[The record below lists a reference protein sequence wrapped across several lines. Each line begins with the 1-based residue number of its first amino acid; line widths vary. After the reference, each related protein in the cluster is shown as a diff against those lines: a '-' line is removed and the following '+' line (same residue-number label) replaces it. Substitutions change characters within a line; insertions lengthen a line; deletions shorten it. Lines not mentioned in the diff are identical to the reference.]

1 MLAHD
6 LPTCGR
12 SARDLAEGLVVTN
25 GRSSA
30 HSLPQP
36 QGLPRVWTGGSAQ
49 DRVTARSVSAL
60 RRCSPTTN
68 CGYARAVRR
77 AVAGPAGRIPG
88 PARDRRGRAPGPRPA
103 RRPPPGCL
111 TQVAT
116 STWTRPVTAACW
128 AHLQGMEAGACSARQ
143 ERARAREGTH
153 DRGRGPGR
161 CRSSWTCRRRRARS
175 DWAQHGR
182 RALASGAWP
191 TPLPQRRTAD
201 QCLRSLRP
209 GAAPLWSTPPG
220 RRARQPGRRPHPQAQ
235 RPRAVP
241 RLNRRCLTVS
251 AA

>member
-143 ERARAREGTH
+143 ERGGHGLVKVPMTEDEVQGAAGRRGPADGGARART
-153 DRGRGPGR
+153 GRNMADELLRQVPG
-161 CRSSWTCRRRRARS
+161 
-175 DWAQHGR
+175 
-182 RALASGAWP
+182 
-191 TPLPQRRTAD
+191 
-201 QCLRSLRP
+201 
-209 GAAPLWSTPPG
+209 
-220 RRARQPGRRPHPQAQ
+220 PHP
-235 RPRAVP
+235 
-241 RLNRRCLTVS
+241 CLSVGWLISVS
-251 AA
+251 AACAQGLRRFGRRRLADVHDSLDGGHTRRPSGRGLCLDSTAGA